1 MTQND
6 RMDKFEISD
15 ELRPLRVDIAGKAFT
30 LGQLVDLDTPTLG
43 MEILRAMQESDKESW
58 SAPNMAAHAQ
68 SSVNS
73 SQPRVGGRPM
83 YKIGSLIPALISDG
97 MSWLIAGGLLGPAAW
112 SSGAGSE
119 WTISR
124 AGHSA
129 LASGTSLHVEARR
142 RLSQGL
148 HPRLRDAALNNFE
161 RGNYEVAVFA
171 AMKEVEV
178 ALREAAGFGPDK
190 YGRQLV
196 TDALRVGSGTF
207 VISAET
213 PAEQEGF
220 LQLFLGAV
228 TAFKNPSS
236 HRTVEYSDPDEAA
249 DIVHLADLLLRVI
262 DREVANRAPAADG
275 AKSNPPRL

>member
-1 MTQND
+1 MAHNG
-6 RMDKFEISD
+6 RMDEIAD
-15 ELRPLRVDIAGKAFT
+15 EVRAVRVDIAQKAFT
-30 LGQLVDLDTPTLG
+30 IGQLVDLDTPALG
-43 MEILRAMQESDKESW
+43 MEILRAMHESGKESW
-58 SAPNMAAHAQ
+58 SAPNMAAHAHA
-68 SSVNS
+68 SVNS
-73 SQPRVGGRPM
+73 SQPRVAGRPLHQL
-83 YKIGSLIPALISDG
+83 GSLIPSVISEG

-119 WTISR
+119 WTISN
-124 AGHSA
+124 AGRSA
-129 LASGTSLHVEARR
+129 LEAGTSLHVEARR
-142 RLSQGL
+142 KLSQGL

-196 TDALRVGSGTF
+196 TDALRLGTGSF

-262 DREVANRAPAADG
+262 DREVANRAAAAADSDD
-275 AKSNPPRL
+275 ARA

>member
-1 MTQND
+1 
-6 RMDKFEISD
+6 MDEFEIAD

-30 LGQLVDLDTPTLG
+30 LGQLVDLDTPALG
-43 MEILRAMQESDKESW
+43 MEILHSMHESGKESW

-73 SQPRVGGRPM
+73 SQPRVSGRPLHQV
-83 YKIGSLIPALISDG
+83 GSLIPAVISEG

-119 WTISR
+119 WTISK
-124 AGHSA
+124 AGHLA
-129 LASGTSLHVEARR
+129 LESGTSRHVEARR
-142 RLSQGL
+142 RLGQGL
-148 HPRLRDAALNNFE
+148 HSRLRDAALYNFE

-178 ALREAAGFGPDK
+178 ALRSAAGFGPDK

-207 VISAET
+207 VISDET

-262 DREVANRAPAADG
+262 DREVANRVAAASTAESDQ
-275 AKSNPPRL
+275 ARP